1 MPLDTTMMS
10 LKFHIQDIMLAFL
23 KRTTWLTCRPTSTY
37 GKKLTVLVYWVP
49 FICSCRSALCVWHS
63 LVASHFIT
71 RILTTR
77 ILLITCEVTF
87 AAASNELKRE
97 RVKEFVP
104 KKSSTCIWGVSVYRI
119 FSASIASCF
128 SRLRARERPS
138 LCSLAEGKCFFQS
151 TYVTIVT
158 WHNVFF
164 FRSARHQLPTSQS
177 QKRDTVPW
185 NCLQSLQQSKKEEFQ
200 SKTRSEKSKRAY
212 LLVGL
217 SYYIRSV

>member
-164 FRSARHQLPTSQS
+164 FSGQRDISYRQVKAKSETQFREIAYNHFSSQRKKSFKVKLDRRS
-177 QKRDTVPW
+177 QKERI
-185 NCLQSLQQSKKEEFQ
+185 
-200 SKTRSEKSKRAY
+200 Y
-212 LLVGL
+212 
-217 SYYIRSV
+217 

>member
-1 MPLDTTMMS
+1 M
-10 LKFHIQDIMLAFL
+10 
-23 KRTTWLTCRPTSTY
+23 
-37 GKKLTVLVYWVP
+37 YWVP
-49 FICSCRSALCVWHS
+49 FICSCRPILCVWHS

-77 ILLITCEVTF
+77 ILLITREVTF

-97 RVKEFVP
+97 RVKEFVS

-128 SRLRARERPS
+128 SRLRARERPL

-164 FRSARHQLPTSQS
+164 FQVSKTSVTDNSKPKARHSSVKLPKISS
-177 QKRDTVPW
+177 AVKERRA
-185 NCLQSLQQSKKEEFQ
+185 SK
-200 SKTRSEKSKRAY
+200 
-212 LLVGL
+212 
-217 SYYIRSV
+217 

>member
-1 MPLDTTMMS
+1 M
-10 LKFHIQDIMLAFL
+10 
-23 KRTTWLTCRPTSTY
+23 
-37 GKKLTVLVYWVP
+37 YWVP
-49 FICSCRSALCVWHS
+49 FICSGRPVLCVWHS
-63 LVASHFIT
+63 LVASHFNT

-77 ILLITCEVTF
+77 ILLITREVTF
-87 AAASNELKRE
+87 AAASDKLKRA

-128 SRLRARERPS
+128 SRLRARERPLS
-138 LCSLAEGKCFFQS
+138 CSLAGGKCFFQS

-164 FRSARHQLPTSQS
+164 FFRSAKHQLPTTQS
-177 QKRDTVPW
+177 QKPDTVPL
-185 NCLQSLQQSKKEEFQ
+185 NCLKSLQQSKKEELQ

-212 LLVGL
+212 LFSRFIILKV
-217 SYYIRSV
+217 YEF